1 MSDENNQ
8 DVSTSANPN
17 LLEYLQN
24 TEKFSF
30 GGSFG
35 IGDVPENKPANAEE
49 QSQ

>member
-1 MSDENNQ
+1 MSDDNKKDIN
-8 DVSTSANPN
+8 TSANPN
-17 LLEYLQN
+17 LLEYLQH

-35 IGDVPENKPANAEE
+35 EVPENKPANAEE